1 MAKKILIAED
11 EIEILKMFT
20 DMLQAAGFIVTGV
33 GDGNQAIIKIASENF
48 DLILLDMQMPEKD
61 GFGVLEYMQA
71 QGLLPKMKVVILSN
85 MDEPKWIKRAKE
97 LGALDYWL
105 KVDTHLV
112 ELINKVKTLLT

>member
-20 DMLQAAGFIVTGV
+20 DMLQAAGFMVTGV
-33 GDGNQAIIKIASENF
+33 SDGNQAIAKIANENF
-48 DLILLDMQMPEKD
+48 DLILLDIQMPEKD

-71 QGLLPKMKVVILSN
+71 QGLLPKMKVIILSN
-85 MDEPKWIKRAKE
+85 IDEPKWIKRAKE

-112 ELINKVKTLLT
+112 ELINKVKNLFI

>member
-11 EIEILKMFT
+11 ELEILKMFT
-20 DMLQAAGFIVTGV
+20 DMLEAAGFIVTGV
-33 GDGNQAIIKIASENF
+33 GDGNQAITKITNEHF

-85 MDEPKWIKRAKE
+85 MDKPKWIKRAKE

>member
-1 MAKKILIAED
+1 MSKKILIAED

-33 GDGNQAIIKIASENF
+33 GDGNQAIAKIANENF
-48 DLILLDMQMPEKD
+48 DLILLDMQMPDKD

>member
-33 GDGNQAIIKIASENF
+33 DDGNQAIIKIVNEDF

-71 QGLLPKMKVVILSN
+71 KGLLPKMKVVILSN

-112 ELINKVKTLLT
+112 ELINKIKTLLT